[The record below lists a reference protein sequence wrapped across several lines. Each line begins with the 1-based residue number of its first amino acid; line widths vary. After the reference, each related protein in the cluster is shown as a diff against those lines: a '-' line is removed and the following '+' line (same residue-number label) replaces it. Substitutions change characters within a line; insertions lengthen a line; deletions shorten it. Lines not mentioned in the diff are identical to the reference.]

1 MAEILEKEQFFQLHA
16 LKFLLVCREDYCLND
31 GLLLIKS
38 PEAHRLGLASL

>member
-16 LKFLLVCREDYCLND
+16 LKSFLFAERDYCLND